1 MWDVRLKYVKRQEDK
16 NMDENV
22 ASLQISSSELTI
34 DPQNPWLDDRLERKF
49 FADHLTQII
58 SGQVNPCVI
67 TINGEWGSGKT
78 FLLKRWQC
86 ELLQQHYVSLY
97 FNAWDVDSI
106 EQASLAL
113 IGEVYGFLRDYD
125 KNTFEEQI
133 NELRASCS
141 KLFRWSSLT
150 KFISHKVGDCIGVDV
165 TSDTSHCLDEYVK
178 AIEQKKVLRKIVACV
193 AEKVFVEY
201 GKPFVFIV
209 DELDRCRP
217 VFAIEILESIKHI
230 FNVPHCIFVLGVD
243 RDQLQQSI
251 RAVYGDIDSLKY
263 LERFFD
269 LDMRLSSPNIRP
281 YFTYLYNKYFP
292 KGSDVAHYIMP
303 GNADG
308 RFRISLLHIC
318 EYYQLNLREME
329 IVFKTFIAVLNFQ
342 EIQQC
347 SYPILLAVMIVVRL
361 KAPTTYLNFV
371 NSTCNPREVIDLPF
385 KQDEYL
391 PRCFGFI
398 MASVYDSYLGSQYG
412 SPFDND
418 INKLLQSKLWDVEEP
433 KNDNSTPESI
443 IPRFV
448 TEALACREQVIAKSN
463 RQSRGFNYA
472 LNFLNPIAEY
482 DTPKMRDKTLLARYI
497 DMIA

>member
-1 MWDVRLKYVKRQEDK
+1 
-16 NMDENV
+16 MDEKV
-22 ASLQISSSELTI
+22 TSLQISTPELTI
-34 DPQNPWLDDRLERKF
+34 DHQNPWSDDQLDRKF

-58 SGQVNPCVI
+58 SRQVNPCVI

-86 ELLQQHYVSLY
+86 ELSQRQYVSLY
-97 FNAWDVDSI
+97 FNAWDADSI
-106 EQASLAL
+106 EQAPLAL
-113 IGEVYGFLRDYD
+113 IGEIYGFLKDYG
-125 KNTFEEQI
+125 KNVFEEQI
-133 NELRASCS
+133 NELRESCS
-141 KLFRWSSLT
+141 KLFRWSSLA
-150 KFISHKVGDCIGVDV
+150 KFISHKVEDKVGVNV

-178 AIEQKKVLRKIVACV
+178 AIEQKKVLRTIVADV
-193 AEKVFVEY
+193 AEKVFAEY

-308 RFRISLLHIC
+308 SFRISLLHIC
-318 EYYQLNLREME
+318 EYYQLNLREIE

-385 KQDEYL
+385 KPDGHL
-391 PRCFGFI
+391 PRCFGLI
-398 MASVYDSYLGSQYG
+398 MASIYDSYLGSQSG

-418 INKLLQSKLWDVEEP
+418 IKKLLDSKLWDVEEP

-448 TEALACREQVIAKSN
+448 TEALACREQVMAKSS
-463 RQSRGFNYA
+463 RQGRGFNYA
-472 LNFLNPIAEY
+472 LNFLDPIAEY
-482 DTPKMRDKTLLARYI
+482 YTPKMRDKAVLARYI